1 MILKNE
7 FLSNKSIIIA
17 GSTARLSIFLLRIH
31 CRLKRQRDILEI
43 YIYLPFAHIKM
54 IVTLEKIQN
63 IFHWIVFTP
72 QLRVDFGRSL
82 MTSNF
87 VFWSKAACSIKS
99 EWQSKMESV
108 FILSLGYCYF
118 HQDQIDVN
126 RMDSDAHGNS
136 VFVALKTSQQ
146 SKPRTFC

>member
-43 YIYLPFAHIKM
+43 IYIFTLCTHQNDRNIRENIEYLS
-54 IVTLEKIQN
+54 VDS
-63 IFHWIVFTP
+63 FHSSAP
-72 QLRVDFGRSL
+72 CRLRSISYDVKFCILVKS
-82 MTSNF
+82 
-87 VFWSKAACSIKS
+87 CSIKS

>member
-17 GSTARLSIFLLRIH
+17 GFTARLSIFLLRIH

-63 IFHWIVFTP
+63 IFQWIAFTP

-87 VFWSKAACSIKS
+87 IFWPKAVPKRVNGSQKWNPFLYCLQDTAIFIKIRLMLTV
-99 EWQSKMESV
+99 WT
-108 FILSLGYCYF
+108 
-118 HQDQIDVN
+118 
-126 RMDSDAHGNS
+126 RMPTEIQFSWH
-136 VFVALKTSQQ
+136 
-146 SKPRTFC
+146 